1 MSKMERKIVHVIG
14 TGTIG
19 EPLIG
24 ILCEQKS
31 NLGIDEVTFHKHSP
45 LTKDKPK
52 IDNLIKKGARLSVL
66 EDRIDA
72 FKAVGLEPEFT
83 LEEAIARSSVVIDC
97 TPGGSGLLNKEKYY
111 NKYTDKVK
119 GFLAQG
125 SENGFGKKYA
135 RGINDHVIN
144 SEDQFLQIV
153 SCNTHNIACLVNTLG
168 LSIAPD
174 NLVSGKFVC
183 IRRSNDISQ
192 ASGYVPAPT
201 VNVHAHQDYGTH
213 HAEDAVGLFKTM
225 NLDLDLF
232 SSALKINTQYM
243 HTVWFNLKVK
253 EPTSKEKVVELL
265 SHNDR
270 IALTEHR
277 ASNAVFSFGRDQGQY
292 GRILNQTV
300 VVEDSINVKD
310 GHEISGFCFTPQDGN
325 SILSSIA
332 ATVKFLNPHSYQD
345 KIASLN
351 PFFFQRI

>member
-1 MSKMERKIVHVIG
+1 MERKIVHVVG

-31 NLGIDEVTFHKHSP
+31 NLGIDEITFHKHSA
-45 LTKDKPK
+45 LTIDKPK

-66 EDRIDA
+66 EDRIDD
-72 FKAVGLEPEFT
+72 FKAIGLEPEFT

-97 TPGGSGLLNKEKYY
+97 TPGGSGIANKAQYY
-111 NKYTDKVK
+111 EKYTDKVK

-144 SEDQFLQIV
+144 SDDQFLQIV
-153 SCNTHNIACLVNTLG
+153 SCNTHNIACLINTLG

-174 NLVSGKFVC
+174 NLVDGKFVC

-192 ASGYVPAPT
+192 TGSYVPAPT
-201 VNVHAHQDYGTH
+201 VNAHPNQDYGTH
-213 HAEDAVGLFKTM
+213 HAEDAVALFKTM
-225 NLDLDLF
+225 NLDLNLF

-243 HTVWFNLKVK
+243 HTVWFNIKVK
-253 EPTSKEKVVELL
+253 ETTSKEKVLELL
-265 SHNDR
+265 NHNDR
-270 IALTEHR
+270 IAITQHKS
-277 ASNAVFSFGRDQGQY
+277 SNVVFSFGRDQGQY

-310 GHEISGFCFTPQDGN
+310 GHEIAGFCFTPQDGN

-345 KIASLN
+345 KISSLD

>member
-1 MSKMERKIVHVIG
+1 MERKIVHVIG

-174 NLVSGKFVC
+174 NLIDGKFVC

-192 ASGYVPAPT
+192 GSGYVPAPT
-201 VNVHAHQDYGTH
+201 VNAHAHQDYGTH

-225 NLDLDLF
+225 NLDLNLF

-253 EPTSKEKVVELL
+253 EPTSKEKVLELL
-265 SHNDR
+265 NHNDR

-277 ASNAVFSFGRDQGQY
+277 SSNAVFSFGRDQGQY

-310 GHEISGFCFTPQDGN
+310 EHEISGFCFTPQDGN

-345 KIASLN
+345 KISSLD

>member
-1 MSKMERKIVHVIG
+1 MERKIVHIVG

-31 NLGIDEVTFHKHSP
+31 NLGIDEITFHKHSAI
-45 LTKDKPK
+45 TKDKPK

-66 EDRIDA
+66 EDRIDD
-72 FKAVGLEPEFT
+72 FKAIGLEPEFT

-97 TPGGSGLLNKEKYY
+97 TPGGSGLLNKEQYY
-111 NKYTDKVK
+111 SKYTDRVK

-135 RGINDHVIN
+135 RGINDHVI
-144 SEDQFLQIV
+144 SSDDQFLQVV
-153 SCNTHNIACLVNTLG
+153 SCNTHNIACLVNTLA

-174 NLVSGKFVC
+174 NLLNGKFVC

-192 ASGYVPAPT
+192 TGSYVPAPT
-201 VNVHAHQDYGTH
+201 VNSHENEIYGTH
-213 HAEDAVGLFKTM
+213 HAEDAVDLFKTM
-225 NLDLDLF
+225 DLDLDLF
-232 SSALKINTQYM
+232 SSALKTNTQYM
-243 HTVWFNLKVK
+243 HTVWFNIKVK
-253 EPTSKEKVVELL
+253 ENTSKDKVIELL
-265 SHNDR
+265 DNNVR
-270 IALTEHR
+270 IALTEHKS
-277 ASNAVFSFGRDQGQY
+277 SNAVFSFGRDQGQY

-300 VVEDSINVKD
+300 IVEDSINVRN
-310 GHEISGFCFTPQDGN
+310 GNEISGFCFTPQDGN

-345 KIASLN
+345 KINSLA
-351 PFFFQRI
+351 PFFFDRV

>member
-1 MSKMERKIVHVIG
+1 MERKIVHVIG

-31 NLGIDEVTFHKHSP
+31 NLGIDEVTFHKHSA

-97 TPGGSGLLNKEKYY
+97 TPGGSGLSNKEQYY

-144 SEDQFLQIV
+144 SDDQFLQVV

-174 NLVSGKFVC
+174 NLIDGKFVC

-192 ASGYVPAPT
+192 GSGYVPAPT
-201 VNVHAHQDYGTH
+201 VNTHAHEDHGTH
-213 HAEDAVGLFKTM
+213 HAEDAVGLFNTM

-253 EPTSKEKVVELL
+253 EPTSKQKVVELL
-265 SHNDR
+265 NNNDR

-277 ASNAVFSFGRDQGQY
+277 SSNAVFSFGRDQGQY

-310 GHEISGFCFTPQDGN
+310 EHEIYGFCFTPQDGN
-325 SILSSIA
+325 SILSSISA
-332 ATVKFLNPHSYQD
+332 AEHFLYPHSYED
-345 KIASLN
+345 KIQCLN
-351 PFFFQRI
+351 ELFFEEI

>member
-1 MSKMERKIVHVIG
+1 MERKIVHVVG

-31 NLGIDEVTFHKHSP
+31 NLGIDEITFHKHSA
-45 LTKDKPK
+45 LTIDKPK
-52 IDNLIKKGARLSVL
+52 IDNLIKKGARLAVL
-66 EDRIDA
+66 EDRMDD
-72 FKAVGLEPEFT
+72 FKAIGLEPEFT

-97 TPGGSGLLNKEKYY
+97 TPGGSGIANKAQYY
-111 NKYTDKVK
+111 DKYTDKVK

-144 SEDQFLQIV
+144 SDDQFLQIV

-174 NLVSGKFVC
+174 NLVDGKFVC

-192 ASGYVPAPT
+192 TGSYVPAPT
-201 VNVHAHQDYGTH
+201 VNAHPNQDYGTH

-225 NLDLDLF
+225 NLDLNLF

-243 HTVWFNLKVK
+243 HTVWFHLKVK
-253 EPTSKEKVVELL
+253 ETTSKEKVLELL
-265 SHNDR
+265 NHNDR

-277 ASNAVFSFGRDQGQY
+277 SSNAVFSFGRDQGQY

-300 VVEDSINVKD
+300 VVEDSINVKG

-332 ATVKFLNPHSYQD
+332 ATVRFLNPHSYQD
-345 KIASLN
+345 KISSLD

>member
-1 MSKMERKIVHVIG
+1 MNKMERKIVHVVG

-45 LTKDKPK
+45 LTIDKPK

-66 EDRIDA
+66 EDRVDA

-83 LEEAIARSSVVIDC
+83 LEEAIGRSSVVIDC
-97 TPGGSGLLNKEKYY
+97 TPGGSGLSNKEKYY
-111 NKYTDKVK
+111 NKYSDRVK

-135 RGINDHVIN
+135 RGINDHVISSN
-144 SEDQFLQIV
+144 DQFLQVV
-153 SCNTHNIACLVNTLG
+153 SCNTHNIACLVNTLA

-174 NLVSGKFVC
+174 NLLDGRFVC

-192 ASGYVPAPT
+192 TGSYVPAPT
-201 VNVHAHQDYGTH
+201 VNKHDHETYGTH

-225 NLDLDLF
+225 DLDLNLF

-243 HTVWFNLKVK
+243 HTVWFNMKVK
-253 EPTSKEKVVELL
+253 ENTSKEKVIELL
-265 SHNDR
+265 QNNDR

-277 ASNAVFSFGRDQGQY
+277 SSNAVFSFGRDQGQY

-300 VVEDSINVKD
+300 VVEDSINIRND
-310 GHEISGFCFTPQDGN
+310 NEISGFCFTPQDGN

-345 KIASLN
+345 KINSLA
-351 PFFFQRI
+351 PFFFDRV

>member
-1 MSKMERKIVHVIG
+1 MERKIVHVVG

-52 IDNLIKKGARLSVL
+52 IDNLIRKGARLSVL
-66 EDRIDA
+66 EDRVDA

-83 LEEAIARSSVVIDC
+83 LKEAIARSSVVIDC
-97 TPGGSGLLNKEKYY
+97 TPGGSGLENKKQYY
-111 NKYTDKVK
+111 NKYTDRVK

-135 RGINDHVIN
+135 RGINDHVIGSN
-144 SEDQFLQIV
+144 DQFLQVV
-153 SCNTHNIACLVNTLG
+153 SCNTHNIACLVNTLA

-174 NLVSGKFVC
+174 NLLDGRFVC

-192 ASGYVPAPT
+192 TGSYVPAPT
-201 VNVHAHQDYGTH
+201 VNGHDHEIYGTH

-225 NLDLDLF
+225 DLDLNLF

-243 HTVWFNLKVK
+243 HTVWFNMKVK
-253 EPTSKEKVVELL
+253 ENTSKEKIIELL
-265 SHNDR
+265 ENNVR

-277 ASNAVFSFGRDQGQY
+277 SSNAVFSFGRDQGQY

-300 VVEDSINVKD
+300 VVEDSINVRH
-310 GHEISGFCFTPQDGN
+310 GNEISGFCFTPQDGN

-332 ATVKFLNPHSYQD
+332 ATVRFLNPHSYQE
-345 KIASLN
+345 KINSLS
-351 PFFFQRI
+351 PFFFDRV